1 MLYSFAR
8 AILIPI
14 FLFFYN
20 YRVTGRENVPKA
32 GAYIACANHL
42 SAIDPI
48 FVGISLP
55 HRMYFM
61 AKVELFRNKLSGA
74 LMHGLGAYP
83 IKRGEAD
90 IKSIKTSLRLLNSGK
105 VLGLFPEGT
114 RYKTSEAAAE
124 PGIAMLAIKS
134 KVPVLPVAIVSSYKF
149 FKRTRVII
157 GKPIELTE
165 YYDMKLKNED
175 YIKISMDIMS
185 NINELKRD
193 AIDENNSR

>member
-1 MLYSFAR
+1 MFYSFAR
-8 AILIPI
+8 ALLIPI

-20 YRVTGRENVPKA
+20 YRVTGRENVPKE

-61 AKVELFRNKLSGA
+61 AKAELFKIKLLGV
-74 LMHGLGAYP
+74 LLHGLGAYP

-90 IKSIKTSLRLLNSGK
+90 IKSIKNSLRLLNNGQ

-114 RYKTSEAAAE
+114 RHKASETAVE
-124 PGIAMLAIKS
+124 PGIAMLAVKS

-157 GKPIELTE
+157 GKPIELNE
-165 YYDMKLKNED
+165 YHDKKLHNED
-175 YIKISMDIMS
+175 YLKISMDIM
-185 NINELKRD
+185 NIINELKED
-193 AIDENNSR
+193 AAYGNNS

>member
-20 YRVTGRENVPKA
+20 YRVIGRDNVPKD
-32 GAYIACANHL
+32 GAYIACANHVNM
-42 SAIDPI
+42 IDPI

-55 HRMYFM
+55 RRMYFM
-61 AKVELFRNKLSGA
+61 SKAELFKNKLMGA
-74 LMHGLGAYP
+74 LLHGLGAFP

-90 IKSIKTSLRLLNSGK
+90 IKSIKTSLKLLGNGK
-105 VLGLFPEGT
+105 VLALFPEGT
-114 RYKTSEAAAE
+114 RNKTSEVVAE

-134 KVPVLPVAIVSSYKF
+134 KVPVVPVAIISSYKF
-149 FKRTRVII
+149 FKRTKVII

-165 YYDMKLKNED
+165 YHGRKLLNEE
-175 YIKISMDIMS
+175 YLKISLDIM
-185 NINELKRD
+185 NKINELKRD
-193 AIDENNSR
+193 TANENNC

>member
-1 MLYSFAR
+1 MFYSFAR
-8 AILIPI
+8 AVLIPI

-20 YRVTGRENVPKA
+20 YRVIGRENVPKE

-61 AKVELFRNKLSGA
+61 AKSELFKIKLLGI
-74 LMHGLGAYP
+74 LLHGLGAYP

-90 IKSIKTSLRLLNSGK
+90 IKSIKTSLRLLNNGK

-114 RYKTSEAAAE
+114 RYKASEASVE

-165 YYDMKLKNED
+165 YHDKKMYNDD
-175 YIKISMDIMS
+175 YIKVSTDIMN

-193 AIDENNSR
+193 AADGNNS

>member
-20 YRVTGRENVPKA
+20 YRVTGRENVPKD
-32 GAYIACANHL
+32 GAYIACSNHV

-61 AKVELFRNKLSGA
+61 AKAELFRNKLLGA
-74 LMHGLGAYP
+74 LFHGLGAFP

-90 IKSIKTSLRLLNSGK
+90 IKSIKTSLKLLGSGK
-105 VLGLFPEGT
+105 VLALFPEGT
-114 RYKTSEAAAE
+114 RNKTSEVVAE
-124 PGIAMLAIKS
+124 PGIAMLAVKS
-134 KVPVLPVAIVSSYKF
+134 KVSVVPVAIISSYKF
-149 FKRTRVII
+149 FKRTKVII
-157 GKPIELTE
+157 GEPIDLTE
-165 YYDMKLKNED
+165 YYGRKLLNEE
-175 YIKISMDIMS
+175 YLKISLDIM
-185 NINELKRD
+185 NKIEELKRG
-193 AIDENNSR
+193 ASNENIS

>member
-8 AILIPI
+8 ALLIPI
-14 FLFFYN
+14 FLLFYN
-20 YRVTGRENVPKA
+20 YRVIGRENVPQNR
-32 GAYIACANHL
+32 AYIACANHL

-61 AKVELFRNKLSGA
+61 AKVELFRNVFLRA
-74 LMHGLGAYP
+74 LMDGLGAFP

-90 IKSIKTSLRLLNSGK
+90 IKSIKTSLKLLGSGK

-114 RYKTSEAAAE
+114 RKKTSEMTAE
-124 PGIAMLAIKS
+124 PGIAMLAVKS
-134 KVPVLPVAIVSSYKF
+134 KVPVLPVAIISSYKF
-149 FKRTRVII
+149 FRRTKVII

-165 YYDMKLKNED
+165 YYDRKLLNED
-175 YIKISMDIMS
+175 YLKISLDIM
-185 NINELKRD
+185 NKVNELK
-193 AIDENNSR
+193 NV

>member
-8 AILIPI
+8 AILIPV
-14 FLFFYN
+14 FLLFYN
-20 YRVTGRENVPKA
+20 YRITGRENVPKE
-32 GAYIACANHL
+32 GAYIACANHF

-61 AKVELFRNKLSGA
+61 AKAELFRNKLLGA

-90 IKSIKTSLRLLNSGK
+90 IKSIKNSLRLLGSGK

-114 RYKTSEAAAE
+114 RNKTNETVAE

-134 KVPVLPVAIVSSYKF
+134 KVPVLPVAIISSYKF
-149 FKRTRVII
+149 FKKTRIII
-157 GKPIELTE
+157 GNPIELTE
-165 YYDMKLKNED
+165 YYDKKLHNED
-175 YIKISMDIMS
+175 YLKVSMDIM
-185 NINELKRD
+185 NKINELKKD
-193 AIDENNSR
+193 ASNENNS

>member
-1 MLYSFAR
+1 MFYSFAR
-8 AILIPI
+8 AVLIPI

-20 YRVTGRENVPKA
+20 YRVTGRENVPEG

-55 HRMYFM
+55 HRMFFM
-61 AKVELFRNKLSGA
+61 AKAELFRTRLIGA
-74 LMHGLGAYP
+74 LMRGLGAYP

-90 IKSIKTSLRLLNSGK
+90 IKSIKTSLKLLGDGK

-114 RYKTSEAAAE
+114 RFKASEAAAE
-124 PGIAMLAIKS
+124 PGIALLAIKS
-134 KVPVLPVAIVSSYKF
+134 KVPMLPVAIVSNYKF
-149 FKRTRVII
+149 FRRTRVII

-165 YYDMKLKNED
+165 YYDKKLRNED
-175 YIKISMDIMS
+175 YVKISTDIM
-185 NINELKRD
+185 NTINELKKD
-193 AIDENNSR
+193 AANENNFR

>member
-1 MLYSFAR
+1 MFYSFAR
-8 AILIPI
+8 AVLIPI

-20 YRVTGRENVPKA
+20 YRVTGRENVPES

-55 HRMYFM
+55 HRMFFM
-61 AKVELFRNKLSGA
+61 AKAELFRTRLIGA
-74 LMHGLGAYP
+74 LMRGLGAYP
-83 IKRGEAD
+83 IKRGEPD
-90 IKSIKTSLRLLNSGK
+90 IKSIKTSLKLLGDGR

-114 RYKTSEAAAE
+114 RFKASEAPAE
-124 PGIAMLAIKS
+124 PGIALLAIKS
-134 KVPVLPVAIVSSYKF
+134 KVPVLPVAIVSNYKF

-165 YYDMKLKNED
+165 YYDKKLRNED
-175 YIKISMDIMS
+175 YIKISTNIM
-185 NINELKRD
+185 NTINELKKD
-193 AIDENNSR
+193 AANENNS

>member
-14 FLFFYN
+14 FLLFYN
-20 YRVTGRENVPKA
+20 YRITGKENIPRV
-32 GAYIACANHL
+32 GAYIACANHVTL
-42 SAIDPI
+42 IDPI

-61 AKVELFRNKLSGA
+61 AKAELFKNVFMRA
-74 LMHGLGAYP
+74 LMNGLGAFP

-90 IKSIKTSLRLLNSGK
+90 LKSIKTSLKLLGSGK
-105 VLGLFPEGT
+105 VLGIFPEGT
-114 RYKTSEAAAE
+114 RNKTNEITAE

-134 KVPVLPVAIVSSYKF
+134 KVPVLPVAIISSYKF
-149 FKRTRVII
+149 FKRTQVVI
-157 GKPIELTE
+157 GKPIELSE
-165 YYDMKLKNED
+165 YYDRKLLNED
-175 YIKISMDIMS
+175 YLKISLDIMK

-193 AIDENNSR
+193 KAYGNIS

>member
-20 YRVTGRENVPKA
+20 YRVTGRENVPKE
-32 GAYIACANHL
+32 GAYIACANHVTM
-42 SAIDPI
+42 IDPI

-61 AKVELFRNKLSGA
+61 AKAELFKNVLLRA
-74 LMHGLGAYP
+74 LMNGLGAFP

-90 IKSIKTSLRLLNSGK
+90 IKSIKTSLKLLGSGK
-105 VLGLFPEGT
+105 VLALFPEGT
-114 RYKTSEAAAE
+114 RNKTAEVKAE

-134 KVPVLPVAIVSSYKF
+134 KVPVLPVAIISSYKF
-149 FKRTRVII
+149 FKRTKVII

-165 YYDMKLKNED
+165 YYDKKLLNED
-175 YIKISMDIMS
+175 YLKISLDIMN

-193 AIDENNSR
+193 KEDGNNS